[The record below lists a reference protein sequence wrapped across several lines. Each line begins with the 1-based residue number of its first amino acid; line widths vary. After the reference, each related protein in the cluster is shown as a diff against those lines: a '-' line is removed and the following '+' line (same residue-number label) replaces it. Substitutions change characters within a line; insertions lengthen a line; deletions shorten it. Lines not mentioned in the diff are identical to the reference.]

1 MKKVDQTMPPSSS
14 ALAVY
19 FFCNRNQKNKPPKP
33 RAMTAILNGE
43 LIGTR
48 TASNVHSMNF
58 ATGVM
63 ISCVFMGPKFGTK
76 ISNR

>member
-1 MKKVDQTMPPSSS
+1 MPPSFS

-19 FFCNRNQKNKPPKP
+19 FFCNRNHKNNPPKP
-33 RAMTAILNGE
+33 RAMTAMLNGE

-48 TASNVHSMNF
+48 MVSNVHSMNF

-63 ISCVFMGPKFGTK
+63 ISCVFMVPKFGTK
-76 ISNR
+76 ISNH

>member
-1 MKKVDQTMPPSSS
+1 MPPSSS

-19 FFCNRNQKNKPPKP
+19 FFCNRNHKNKPPKP
-33 RAMTAILNGE
+33 SAMTAMLNGE

-48 TASNVHSMNF
+48 MVSNVHSMNF

-63 ISCVFMGPKFGTK
+63 ISCVFMVPKFGTK